1 LNESKSQLSLIKKTK
16 ESNAITIKN
25 YETINLDGEDR
36 KGTIL
41 LKSAHKNCSKFVSL
55 LQIKS

>member
-1 LNESKSQLSLIKKTK
+1 MNLKSQWSLIKKT
-16 ESNAITIKN
+16 EENNAITAKN

-41 LKSAHKNCSKFVSL
+41 L
-55 LQIKS
+55 